1 VIVLRK
7 IFVVLA
13 AVLLACA
20 FQCAASAS
28 DSVTIPTPRALPSL
42 DWEQTTATDNMKIWH
57 QMFEGLYGMDEAHG
71 GYYSELAK
79 DVHIS
84 DDQLTYT
91 IKLVE
96 GVKFQNEEPLKAS
109 DVVFSYNRARKNP
122 RFNYL
127 TSMIE
132 DVTAVDDLTVAIK
145 LNMPYSPIA
154 HTLFCIKVASEK
166 EVTEQGEKY
175 GSVPHKAGT
184 GPYYVTEYNVAS
196 GVNMEAFDGYWRG
209 APAIKKL
216 NYVVIEES
224 SSAVIA
230 FKNNEIHYYDNV
242 PQSEWEFLKEGTGDH
257 NKLVKGNN
265 ILFFAINYLSP
276 VNDGILA
283 NQKVRE
289 AIFHA
294 VNKRDINLAV
304 SDGRGEEADQYMPGD
319 YVPTSPSAD
328 AFKTYSFDA
337 EKAKALLAEAGYPD
351 GVNVGTIT
359 AYGPPNGY
367 NVTMAQ
373 VIQANLSEVGIT
385 AQVEFAEYE
394 AISPRLYAQEYDL
407 CVFSDF
413 GNYDF
418 NNIRQQVHSE
428 STGMY
433 VVRYKD
439 DKSPFDWKRIEEL
452 VDLGVSTADVAKRVE
467 YYSELWSIVMDSAT
481 ILPCHH
487 MPVGIVWNPELNIG
501 DAVPTYYKAR
511 NFSW

>member
-1 VIVLRK
+1 MRK
-7 IFVVLA
+7 ILVVLA
-13 AVLLACA
+13 SVLLVCLI
-20 FQCAASAS
+20 QGTTLAS
-28 DSVTIPTPRALPSL
+28 DAVTIPTPRALPSL
-42 DWEQTTATDNMKIWH
+42 DWEQTTATDNMKLWH

-71 GYYSELAK
+71 GYYNELAK
-79 DVHIS
+79 EVQIS

-96 GVKFQNEEPLKAS
+96 GVKFQNGDPMKAS
-109 DVVFSYNRARKNP
+109 DVAFSYNRARKNP

-132 DVTAVDDLTVAIK
+132 DVKAVDDLTVEMK

-154 HTLFCIKVASEK
+154 HTLFCIKIASEK

-175 GSVPHKAGT
+175 GSVLHKAGT
-184 GPYYVTEYNVAS
+184 GPYYVVDYNVAS
-196 GVNMEAFDGYWRG
+196 GVKMEAFDGYWRG
-209 APAIKKL
+209 APAVKKL
-216 NYVVIEES
+216 DYVVIEEA

-230 FKNNEIHYYDNV
+230 FKNKEIHYYDNV

-265 ILFFAINYLSP
+265 ILFLAINYLSP
-276 VNDGILA
+276 VNNNVLA
-283 NQKVRE
+283 NPKVRE
-289 AIFHA
+289 AIFYA

-304 SDGRGEEADQYMPGD
+304 SDGRGVEADQYMPD
-319 YVPTSPSAD
+319 EYVPTSPPVSS
-328 AFKTYSFDA
+328 FKTYNYDV
-337 EKAKALLAEAGYPD
+337 EKAKALLAEAGFPN
-351 GVNVGTIT
+351 GVDVGTIT
-359 AYGPPNGY
+359 TYGPPNGY
-367 NVTMAQ
+367 NPTTAQ

-385 AQVEFAEYE
+385 AKMEFAEYE
-394 AISPRLYAQEYDL
+394 AISPRLYTQDYDL

-452 VDLGVSTADVAKRVE
+452 VDLGVSTADVPTRAG
-467 YYSELWSIVMDSAT
+467 YYSELWSIIMDSAT

-487 MPVGIVWNPELNIG
+487 MPVGIVWNPDLDIG
-501 DAVPTYYKAR
+501 DPVPTYYKVR
-511 NFSW
+511 NFKWQ